1 MISLIDPAFIKRLS
15 SLIRETDKRIQEIEI
30 IKSEVGLKELVG
42 LKDLLYKSDDLRI
55 VDVNPLII
63 ENTIVRTRFYII
75 KSLRIKIV
83 FEFPFIRKARVIFRY
98 LKDEE
103 DGPVFILLYD
113 FKTKVIISVKTNT
126 ETKKT

>member
-83 FEFPFIRKARVIFRY
+83 FKFPFI
-98 LKDEE
+98 
-103 DGPVFILLYD
+103 
-113 FKTKVIISVKTNT
+113 
-126 ETKKT
+126 